1 MQQILVSPTR
11 MPILADPTP
20 SQTLALFMDTLAASP
35 GTEAMSNRVYTRLT
49 TPSGRTGVMI
59 DSILTLTKRGAFW
72 LVVLFVVAVLL
83 DLGVSAIVGQQEP
96 LFLLLALA
104 ILALLLVAGV
114 YTLGK
119 KVIALL
125 SRDADKPPHP

>member
-1 MQQILVSPTR
+1 
-11 MPILADPTP
+11 
-20 SQTLALFMDTLAASP
+20 
-35 GTEAMSNRVYTRLT
+35 
-49 TPSGRTGVMI
+49 MI

-72 LVVLFVVAVLL
+72 LVVLFVVAVLM

-96 LFLLLALA
+96 MFLLFALA

-119 KVIALL
+119 KVIAFFR
-125 SRDADKPPHP
+125 RDASKPPRS